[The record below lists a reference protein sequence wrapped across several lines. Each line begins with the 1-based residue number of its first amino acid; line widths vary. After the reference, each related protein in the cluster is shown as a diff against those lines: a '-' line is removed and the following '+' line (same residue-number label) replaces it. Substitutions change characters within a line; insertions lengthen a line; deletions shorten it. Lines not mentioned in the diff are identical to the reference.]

1 MGRVSLTYRFV
12 SLLRAYRRIID
23 ASMELNYVFVLTAV
37 AVLWRPQEN
46 AKEYA
51 YVMQLPAMKAGDDD
65 ESQEKN
71 SGPQHGGGGDALLT
85 FATGIT
91 GNFISGFAGFPLVR
105 PDRVPTPSVGEEED
119 DEASFRDVETR
130 SMEQML

>member
-12 SLLRAYRRIID
+12 SLLRAYCRIID

-65 ESQEKN
+65 DESVELEM
-71 SGPQHGGGGDALLT
+71 GG
-85 FATGIT
+85 
-91 GNFISGFAGFPLVR
+91 V
-105 PDRVPTPSVGEEED
+105 VPSAADDDD
-119 DEASFRDVETR
+119 DEFDDEP
-130 SMEQML
+130 QY